1 MPFEKY
7 KIFDSTNLSKGLLNI
22 FSFDYMENKDNAEII
37 ISNKKEKIEKPY
49 ILLDNEQL
57 SLIENGK
64 IISIFDFSIE
74 NFQILL
80 LKLLS
85 KIFKEEPFNLLYL
98 LEEKRREIGEFIKN
112 LIVLFEVED
121 KKSSMSHTQR
131 VAFYSKK
138 FAEYLGKTKE
148 DINLIYDLAMLHDV
162 GRIGIEQLML
172 FSKTRVFDLEEWD
185 LEHTVAGSVFLANRR
200 ELWYAMDVVR
210 SHHEHWDGTGYP
222 DHLKGEEI
230 PYFAR
235 FIGVIDW
242 FDWATHTATSEHFGI
257 LSPDEAIDYIIFNLG
272 KKFDPILGKD
282 FANFL
287 KDFLSKEKFI

>member
-1 MPFEKY
+1 MPFNKY
-7 KIFDSTNLSKGLLNI
+7 KIYDSTNLSKDLLNI
-22 FSFDYMENKDNAEII
+22 FIFDYISNINNAKII
-37 ISNKKEKIEKPY
+37 ISNKKANIDKPY
-49 ILLDNEQL
+49 ILLEKEVL
-57 SLIENGK
+57 KLIENDIE
-64 IISIFDFSIE
+64 IITMDFSIE

-85 KIFKEEPFNLLYL
+85 KVFNEEPFELLYL
-98 LEEKRREIGEFIKN
+98 LEEKRKEVGEFIKN

-131 VAFYSKK
+131 VAYYAKK
-138 FAEYLGKTKE
+138 FADYLGKSKDE
-148 DINLIYDLAMLHDV
+148 INLIYDVAMLHDI

-172 FSKTRVFDLEEWD
+172 FSKTRVYDLEEWD
-185 LEHTVAGSVFLANRR
+185 LEHTIAGSIFLSNRK

-222 DHLKGEEI
+222 DHLKKEEI
-230 PYFAR
+230 PYLAR
-235 FIGVIDW
+235 FIGIIDW

-257 LSPDEAIDYIIFNLG
+257 LSPQEAIEYIKFNLN
-272 KKFDPILGKD
+272 KKFDPEIGKQ

-287 KDFLSKEKFI
+287 KEYLSKEEFI

>member
-98 LEEKRREIGEFIKN
+98 LEEKRKEIAEFIKN

-138 FAEYLGKTKE
+138 FAEYLGKTE
-148 DINLIYDLAMLHDV
+148 EEINLIYDLAMLHDV

-222 DHLKGEEI
+222 DHLKGEKI

-235 FIGVIDW
+235 FIGIIDW

-272 KKFDPILGKD
+272 KKFDPILGKE